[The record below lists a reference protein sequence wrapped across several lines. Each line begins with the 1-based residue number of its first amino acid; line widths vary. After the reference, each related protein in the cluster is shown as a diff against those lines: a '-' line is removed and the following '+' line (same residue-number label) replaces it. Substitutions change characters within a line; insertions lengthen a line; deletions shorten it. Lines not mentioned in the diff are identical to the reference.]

1 MQDLRYAVRGLRR
14 APGFTFA
21 AGATLALGIGANT
34 AIFSVAL
41 VVRDGMRPV
50 VAGVA
55 VGLVAAVAL
64 TRWLQSLLFAVS
76 PTDPITFATAASV
89 LLAAALVACLVP
101 ARRAAAVDPVEVLR
115 DE

>member
-1 MQDLRYAVRGLRR
+1 V
-14 APGFTFA
+14 
-21 AGATLALGIGANT
+21 ALGAARRG
-34 AIFSVAL
+34 VLAL

-50 VAGVA
+50 VAGVV

-64 TRWLQSLLFAVS
+64 TRVLRSLLFAVS
-76 PTDPITFATAASV
+76 PTDPITFATAAWV